1 MDNDVY
7 AHAVRQIQQ
16 HATPELVQ
24 GFREQMMF
32 IRERYKHNAKT
43 VDSCLKGMGD
53 PPTLLELLTAAF
65 VVNGGV
71 LFKHGVPHT
80 DTEAD
85 SHTPLKDE
93 EEELELSAL
102 MDEISELTKA
112 IDLSCLVTV
121 SSRNDITASD
131 VALLV
136 LATSIFSLTGHSN
149 AEQSVSVT
157 GCCVISSTPAIST

>member
-1 MDNDVY
+1 MFKYTIATTRKKIYKSSPSAHCLKKMDNDVY

-71 LFKHGVPHT
+71 LFKHWVPHT

-112 IDLSCLVTV
+112 KPLRPPD
-121 SSRNDITASD
+121 TAG
-131 VALLV
+131 V
-136 LATSIFSLTGHSN
+136 
-149 AEQSVSVT
+149 
-157 GCCVISSTPAIST
+157 